1 MSAVHVLPYSAQWPE
16 AFTAVRT
23 TLLEIFDNTAV
34 AVEHIGSTAV
44 PGLSA
49 KPVIDVLLGAPS
61 LAVIE
66 QRIAALGARGFE
78 YVPKH
83 ERVLPQRRYFVP
95 QPPVGLRVHVHG
107 VETGGRLWREHLTF
121 RDALRGDAQLRARYQ
136 ALKLQLAAEHA
147 GDKAA
152 YTEAKAPFVREAIDA
167 RLRDASTPTPACA
180 EPPP

>member
-1 MSAVHVLPYSAQWPE
+1 MSAVHVLPYSTQWPE

-23 TLLEIFDNTAV
+23 TLLEIFGNDAV

-44 PGLSA
+44 PGLAA

-66 QRIAALGARGFE
+66 QRITALAARGFD
-78 YVPKH
+78 YVSKH
-83 ERVLPQRRYFVP
+83 ERVLPQRRYFVM
-95 QPPVGLRVHVHG
+95 QPPGGLRVHVHG
-107 VETGGRLWREHLTF
+107 VVTGGHLWREHLTF

-147 GDKAA
+147 DDKAA
-152 YTEAKAPFVREAIDA
+152 YTEAKGPFILGALA
-167 RLRDASTPTPACA
+167 ALGTA
-180 EPPP
+180 ECLP